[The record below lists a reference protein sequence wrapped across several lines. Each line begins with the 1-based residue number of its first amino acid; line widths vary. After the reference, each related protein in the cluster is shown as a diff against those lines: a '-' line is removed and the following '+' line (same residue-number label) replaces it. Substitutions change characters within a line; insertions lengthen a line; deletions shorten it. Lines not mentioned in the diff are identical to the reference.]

1 MTDLQVEHDQS
12 NQLVSTSTSVT
23 GRRVVT
29 EEIAGKTIMADGVI
43 AKIVGLAAREIDG
56 VQDLIGGGA
65 ASTISGLASRVTG
78 SDQRAQGVLVEVG
91 EREVAAD
98 LRMVVLYGVNI
109 PQLAEAVR
117 RNISYRVAEI
127 TGLIVKEVNI
137 NVIDLF
143 FPEESAHTSRVE

>member
-1 MTDLQVEHDQS
+1 MSQVQVEQDHS
-12 NQLVSTSTSVT
+12 NQLVSTSALEHRAATE
-23 GRRVVT
+23 RV
-29 EEIAGKTIMADGVI
+29 AGKTSMADGVI
-43 AKIVGLAAREIDG
+43 AKIVGIAAREIEG
-56 VQDLIGGGA
+56 VHDLSGSGA

-98 LRMVVLYGVNI
+98 LKMVVLYGANI
-109 PQLAEAVR
+109 PQLADAVR

-137 NVIDLF
+137 NVTDLF
-143 FPEESAHTSRVE
+143 FPEQGGQQSRVE

>member
-1 MTDLQVEHDQS
+1 MTQVQVEQDHS
-12 NQLVSTSTSVT
+12 NQLVSTSALEHRSVT
-23 GRRVVT
+23 ER
-29 EEIAGKTIMADGVI
+29 IAGKTIMADGVV
-43 AKIVGLAAREIDG
+43 AKIVGIAAREIEG
-56 VQDLIGGGA
+56 VHDLSGSGA

-91 EREVAAD
+91 EREVAVD

-109 PQLAEAVR
+109 PQLADAVR

-137 NVIDLF
+137 NVTDLF
-143 FPEESAHTSRVE
+143 FPDEGAQQSRVA

>member
-1 MTDLQVEHDQS
+1 MTEVQVEQNQS
-12 NQLVSTSTSVT
+12 NQLVSTSTV
-23 GRRVVT
+23 GRRIAT

-43 AKIVGLAAREIDG
+43 AKIVGLAAREIEG
-56 VQDLIGGGA
+56 VHDLTGSGA
-65 ASTISGLASRVTG
+65 VSTISGLASRVTG

-109 PQLAEAVR
+109 PQLADAVR

-137 NVIDLF
+137 NVADLF
-143 FPEESAHTSRVE
+143 FPEESPQTARVE

>member
-1 MTDLQVEHDQS
+1 MTNLQVEQDQS
-12 NQLVSTSTSVT
+12 NQLVSTSVV
-23 GRRVVT
+23 GRRITT
-29 EEIAGKTIMADGVI
+29 EGMVGKTTMADGVV
-43 AKIVGLAAREIDG
+43 AKIVGLAAREIEG
-56 VQDLIGGGA
+56 VHDLIGSGA
-65 ASTISGLASRVTG
+65 ASTISGLTSRVTK

-109 PQLAEAVR
+109 PQLADAVR

-127 TGLIVKEVNI
+127 TGLTVKEVNI

-143 FPEESAHTSRVE
+143 FPEESSPPTSRVE